1 MACRVD
7 ATGGPPPGT
16 RVQLHSMKMES
27 FNDLAGTV
35 VGPAPTNSFSDDN
48 RYIVQLDAVPGNING
63 GGGSAV
69 VTKSVKVTNIRPEGR
84 HTYLSAP
91 HL

>member
-35 VGPAPTNSFSDDN
+35 LGPAPTNSFSGDN
-48 RYIVQLDAVPGNING
+48 RFIVQLDAVPGNING
-63 GGGSAV
+63 GNING